1 MFTWTSTGLQLLANT
16 APRMEGETEAPAT
29 VHEHLTGEEIQSR
42 SHWKV
47 IALVSTVVFL
57 LLGYIA
63 YSALG
68 VYLTR
73 TDPIPQENH
82 VVIDIEGNIGQ
93 ATCMDWLD
101 EKHLIVCDAGEGSV
115 IVYTLSENQITKD
128 TTLLSGLQNPH
139 GIHIDNSTLYLSEQ
153 GKLTAYPFTGDL
165 PNEWTFTDS
174 RILVEGIPAKNHQ
187 TNAVHAGPNG
197 TLIWHS
203 GSTCNV
209 CQEDDDRNAALLM
222 VNPDTGEHS
231 ILASGVRNSFDG
243 AWIEDVG
250 YVFTDNGRDWEGND
264 FPPEELNLLEIG
276 ADYGWPNDIPD
287 DPVPNGTL
295 GPIATFTPHSSANSI
310 AVRPTNATIE
320 GAEHSLFVTV
330 FGSWNANPATGGTI
344 VRVDLFEDANSSQG
358 WRGDT
363 TVIVEDVFGVL
374 PIAFHPNGD
383 LWFANYMSGQI
394 HIVKN
399 ES

>member
-1 MFTWTSTGLQLLANT
+1 
-16 APRMEGETEAPAT
+16 MEEQTEASAEDFKPSL
-29 VHEHLTGEEIQSR
+29 ENGIR
-42 SHWKV
+42 PRRRWKV
-47 IALVSTVVFL
+47 IAIVSVVTIL
-57 LLGYIA
+57 LLSYTA

-73 TDPIPQENH
+73 TDPIPVENYT
-82 VVIDIEGNIGQ
+82 VIDIKGNIGQ
-93 ATCMDWLD
+93 ATCMTWLD
-101 EKHLIVCDAGEGSV
+101 DTHLLVCDVGQGSI
-115 IVYTLSENQITKD
+115 IVYTLSEDQLIES
-128 TTLLSGLQNPH
+128 TTLLSGLQDPH
-139 GIHIDNSTLYLSEQ
+139 GIHIDNSTLYLSER
-153 GKLTAYPFTGDL
+153 GRLTAHPFTGNL
-165 PNEWTFTDS
+165 AHEWNFSES
-174 RILVEGIPAKNHQ
+174 RVLVEGIPAKNHQ

-209 CQEDDDRNAALLM
+209 CEEEDNRNAALLM

-231 ILASGVRNSFDG
+231 IIASGVRNSFDG

-276 ADYGWPNDIPD
+276 ADYGWPDDIPD
-287 DPVPNGTL
+287 DPVPEGTL
-295 GPIATFTPHSSANSI
+295 GPISTFTPHSSANSI
-310 AVRPTNATIE
+310 AVRPDNGTVR
-320 GAEHSLFVTV
+320 GVEHSLFVTS

-344 VRVDLFEDANSSQG
+344 IRVDLFQDENASQG

-363 TVIVEDVFGVL
+363 TVIVEDAFGIL

-383 LWFANYMSGQI
+383 LWFANYMSGQA
-394 HIVKN
+394 HIVRN
-399 ES
+399 DS

>member
-1 MFTWTSTGLQLLANT
+1 
-16 APRMEGETEAPAT
+16 MEGETEAPAI
-29 VHEHLTGEEIQSR
+29 VHEHLSGEGIQPR
-42 SHWKV
+42 SHWKA
-47 IALVSTVVFL
+47 IALVSTVIFL

-101 EKHLIVCDAGEGSV
+101 EKYLIVCDAGEGSV

-139 GIHIDNSTLYLSEQ
+139 GIHIDNSTLYLSER

-165 PNEWTFTDS
+165 PNEWNFTDS

>member
-1 MFTWTSTGLQLLANT
+1 
-16 APRMEGETEAPAT
+16 MEGETEAPAV
-29 VHEHLTGEEIQSR
+29 VHERLTGEGIQSR
-42 SHWKV
+42 SRWKV

-57 LLGYIA
+57 FLGYIV

-73 TDPIPQENH
+73 TDPIPRESH
-82 VVIDIEGNIGQ
+82 VVVIDIEGDIGQ

-115 IVYTLSENQITKD
+115 TLYTLSENQITKD
-128 TTLLSGLQNPH
+128 STLLSGLQNPH
-139 GIHIDNSTLYLSEQ
+139 GIHIDNSTLYLSER
-153 GKLTAYPFTGDL
+153 GKLTAYPFTGNS
-165 PNEWTFTDS
+165 PNEWNFTDS

-187 TNAVHAGPNG
+187 TNAVRAGPNG

-209 CQEDDDRNAALLM
+209 CQEEDDRNAALLM

-243 AWIEDVG
+243 AWIEDIG

-310 AVRPTNATIE
+310 AVRPTNATLE
-320 GAEHSLFVTV
+320 GAEHSIFVTV

-363 TVIVEDVFGVL
+363 SVIVEDVFGAL

>member
-1 MFTWTSTGLQLLANT
+1 
-16 APRMEGETEAPAT
+16 MEREAEAPSTAYDSIK
-29 VHEHLTGEEIQSR
+29 EEAIMPRSR
-42 SHWKV
+42 WKI
-47 IALVSTVVFL
+47 IALVSTVVIL
-57 LLGYIA
+57 ILGYIA

-68 VYLTR
+68 AYLTR
-73 TDPIPQENH
+73 TDPIPLENH
-82 VVIDIEGNIGQ
+82 VVIDVEGNIGQ
-93 ATCMDWLD
+93 ATCMNWLD
-101 EKHLIVCDAGEGSV
+101 ARHLIVSDAGEGSV
-115 IVYTLSENQITKD
+115 IVYTLSENQLTKD

-139 GIHIDNSTLYLSEQ
+139 GIHIDNNTLYLSER
-153 GKLTAYPFTGDL
+153 GRLTAYPFTGEL
-165 PNEWTFTDS
+165 PSEWNFTES

-209 CQEDDDRNAALLM
+209 CEEEDDRNAALLM

-231 ILASGVRNSFDG
+231 IIASGVRNSFDG
-243 AWIEDVG
+243 AWIENVG

-287 DPVPNGTL
+287 DPVPEGTL

-310 AVRPTNATIE
+310 AVRPDNATVN
-320 GAEHSLFVTV
+320 GGEHSLFVTV

-344 VRVDLFEDANSSQG
+344 VRVDLFEDENSSQG

-383 LWFANYMSGQI
+383 LWFANYMSGQA
-394 HIVKN
+394 HIVRN
-399 ES
+399 DS